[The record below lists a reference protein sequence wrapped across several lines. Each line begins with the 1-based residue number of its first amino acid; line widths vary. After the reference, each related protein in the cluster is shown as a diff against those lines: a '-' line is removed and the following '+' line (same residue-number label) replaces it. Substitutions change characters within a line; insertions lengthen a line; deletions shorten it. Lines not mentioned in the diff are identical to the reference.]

1 MQDNTARA
9 MPLENKSASEPGFLT
24 ERVDWY
30 YRERVERTWSG
41 GHIMHG
47 RAPGVDA
54 VRLISNDYLSI
65 AEHPDIVEA
74 QVRTLRRGGNGVLM
88 SAVFLHGDDPMLEL
102 EQEFADFLG
111 SESAIIAQSGWCA
124 NTGLVQCLAGEGV
137 PVYVDMLAH
146 MSLYEGVR
154 AAGARQVLFRHNDA
168 GSLERQIARHGAGVI
183 VVDSVYSTTGSVAP
197 LRELTALA
205 HREGCVLVVDESHS
219 LGTHGPE
226 GAGLVT
232 ALGLADA
239 VHFRTASLAK
249 AFAGRAGLITCSRR
263 FSEYFRCTSLP
274 AIFSSTLLPHEVAGL
289 GATLGVIRRE
299 GWRRE
304 RLQRNAA
311 YLRNGLDD
319 LGYNVSTSESQIIP
333 LEAGAEP
340 DTIVLRDALEA
351 RGVFGSVFCAPATA
365 ANRSMIRMSIN
376 ASLEAG
382 DLDHIL
388 KVCREIREPVGMA
401 NWPSTR
407 RRARGSASGEAL
419 LASA

>member
-1 MQDNTARA
+1 MRDNTARA
-9 MPLENKSASEPGFLT
+9 MPLEYGNATEPDFLT
-24 ERVDWY
+24 ERVEWY
-30 YRERVERTWSG
+30 YRERVQRTWSG

-47 RAPGVDA
+47 KAPGSDA

-65 AEHPDIVEA
+65 AEHPDIIDA
-74 QVRTLRRGGNGVLM
+74 QVRSLREGGNGVLM
-88 SAVFLHGDDPMLEL
+88 SAVFLHGDDPMLDLEREL
-102 EQEFADFLG
+102 AGFLG
-111 SESAIIAQSGWCA
+111 SEASIITQSGWCA

-154 AAGARQVLFRHNDA
+154 AAGARSVVFRHNDV
-168 GSLERQIARHGAGVI
+168 GSLERQIARHGPGVI

-197 LRELTALA
+197 LRDLTSVA
-205 HREGCVLVVDESHS
+205 HRHGCILVVDESHS

-226 GAGLVT
+226 GAGLVVE
-232 ALGLADA
+232 LGLADA

-249 AFAGRAGLITCSRR
+249 AFAGRAGLITCSQR
-263 FSEYFRCTSLP
+263 FSEYFRCTALP

-289 GATLGVIRRE
+289 RAALGVIRRE

-304 RLQRNAA
+304 RVHRNAA
-311 YLRNGLDD
+311 YLRSSLDD
-319 LGYNVSTSESQIIP
+319 LGYNVSTSASQIIP

-365 ANRSMIRMSIN
+365 ANRSMIRLSIN
-376 ASLEAG
+376 ASLEVAE
-382 DLDHIL
+382 LDRIVA
-388 KVCREIREPVGMA
+388 VCREIRGEVEMA
-401 NWPSTR
+401 RWPSTR
-407 RRARGSASGEAL
+407 RRERRSGAGEGL
-419 LASA
+419 LATA